1 MQISLFQEHL
11 CDVQP
16 ILPNSHM
23 LSPPGGADLQKQGGD
38 RIVKQIHILSIDN
51 CVCQALNQLY
61 IFKFAYKLKKCMSYW
76 LKSINI
82 GPLKLWRGIEL
93 YFLKLVIERT

>member
-1 MQISLFQEHL
+1 MEWKVKYYLENVGDKLLRLLYFLFIFMQISLFQEHL

-38 RIVKQIHILSIDN
+38 CIVKQIHILSIDN

-61 IFKFAYKLKKCMSYW
+61 IFKFAYKLKKCMSY
-76 LKSINI
+76 
-82 GPLKLWRGIEL
+82 
-93 YFLKLVIERT
+93 